1 MSVICGVEHV
11 KVVTAVTPAESAE
24 TRELPAPS
32 QVRRPWLS
40 TVATAGALLVHFAVE
55 VIVAVLPFA

>member
-1 MSVICGVEHV
+1 VEHV